1 MKYKRTK
8 GFKEIM
14 YNFHEASQNYWAI
27 KIVDRINIFMQES
40 KEFF

>member
-14 YNFHEASQNYWAI
+14 YNFYEACQNYRAI